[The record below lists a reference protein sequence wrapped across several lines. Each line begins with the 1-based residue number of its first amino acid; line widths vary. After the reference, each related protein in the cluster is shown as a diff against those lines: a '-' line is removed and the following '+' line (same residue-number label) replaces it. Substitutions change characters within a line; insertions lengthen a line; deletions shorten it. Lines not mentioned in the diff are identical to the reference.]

1 MRTSLEQSFYPR
13 TLHLRRLPRYQK
25 SVRAVQHL
33 KNKRKQFLSVN
44 IILFKKKKGKEKNN
58 KKRKRKEKITERV
71 LEKRNRIKQEY
82 QAAFSSGF
90 VELSGV
96 DFELGATFSTVVF
109 RFGMYLQ
116 QRL

>member
-44 IILFKKKKGKEKNN
+44 IILFKKKRGKKRIIKKEKE
-58 KKRKRKEKITERV
+58 KRK
-71 LEKRNRIKQEY
+71 
-82 QAAFSSGF
+82 
-90 VELSGV
+90 
-96 DFELGATFSTVVF
+96 
-109 RFGMYLQ
+109 
-116 QRL
+116 